1 MLELS
6 IAVND
11 KVSND
16 QSLNHSELLQ
26 LQHDLGSLREMSI
39 KDYKMIAE
47 WAVAQLLSNELT
59 SLNVIEQS
67 MTGGEDE
74 LRL

>member
-1 MLELS
+1 MLALS

-11 KVSND
+11 KVSID

-39 KDYKMIAE
+39 QDYKMIAV

-59 SLNVIEQS
+59 SLKVIEQS

>member
-26 LQHDLGSLREMSI
+26 LQHDLSTLREMSTQ
-39 KDYKMIAE
+39 DYKMIAE
-47 WAVAQLLSNELT
+47 WAVAELLSNELT
-59 SLNVIEQS
+59 TLDTIESIQ
-67 MTGGEDE
+67 TGAEDE
-74 LRL
+74 LRI

>member
-1 MLELS
+1 MLALS

-26 LQHDLGSLREMSI
+26 LQHDLGSLREMNI
-39 KDYKMIAE
+39 QDYKMIAV

>member
-1 MLELS
+1 MLALS

-74 LRL
+74 LRF

>member
-26 LQHDLGSLREMSI
+26 LQHDLGSLKEMSI
-39 KDYKMIAE
+39 HDYKMIAE
-47 WAVAQLLSNELT
+47 WAVSQLLSNELT
-59 SLNVIEQS
+59 SLIAIEQS

>member
-1 MLELS
+1 MLALS

-11 KVSND
+11 KVSTD

-39 KDYKMIAE
+39 QDYKMIAV

>member
-39 KDYKMIAE
+39 QDYKMIAV

>member
-26 LQHDLGSLREMSI
+26 LQHDLSTLREMSTQ
-39 KDYKMIAE
+39 DYKMIAE
-47 WAVAQLLSNELT
+47 WAVAQLLSNEIT
-59 SLNVIEQS
+59 SLTAIEQS

>member
-1 MLELS
+1 MLALS

-39 KDYKMIAE
+39 QDYKMIAV

-74 LRL
+74 LRV

>member
-1 MLELS
+1 MLALS

-39 KDYKMIAE
+39 HDYKMIAE
-47 WAVAQLLSNELT
+47 WAVSQLLTKEIT
-59 SLNVIEQS
+59 SLIAIEQS

>member
-1 MLELS
+1 
-6 IAVND
+6 
-11 KVSND
+11 
-16 QSLNHSELLQ
+16 
-26 LQHDLGSLREMSI
+26 MSTQ
-39 KDYKMIAE
+39 DYKMIAE